1 MIRRRDRDEKLD
13 LPNLLYG
20 MAGRVLLVHKV
31 KVAKLVEGA
40 LIPRRWARYLDLSH
54 ESNTGGHVRSRV
66 VVCTRLNYSK
76 QYPPRNLVV
85 TLFDLLRSGSVDIN
99 GQIHNLLL
107 FRNSWNGWETV
118 SRRESWFLSEIIL
131 LLYTS

>member
-20 MAGRVLLVHKV
+20 IAGRVLLVHKV

-54 ESNTGGHVRSRV
+54 ESNTGGHVRSRIV
-66 VVCTRLNYSK
+66 MYTLELLETISASK
-76 QYPPRNLVV
+76 LVV

-107 FRNSWNGWETV
+107 FHNSWNGWETV